1 MSQETPIESASLLPL
16 EQSQMIA
23 EKQARFVIAIPKE
36 KDSQEN
42 RVALTPDSITVLVKN
57 DVEVWVEKGAGTKAN
72 FLDSDYMLA
81 GARIVESH
89 AEIFTADCIVKIN
102 PLTPAELDAIRPGV
116 ILFSAFQDG
125 QNQES
130 YIKALQNKK
139 ITFLAFEHLQ
149 DHIGDRTIVRAMS
162 EIAGSA
168 VLLIATEYLSSV
180 HAGKG
185 IVLGG
190 ITGVPPT
197 QVLILGAGTVAEY
210 AARSAMGLGASIK
223 IFDSQLYRLK
233 RIQQILGHN
242 TYTGLIDDKN
252 LQKALKE
259 ADVVIGA
266 LRANELLEG
275 FKIPEEWIEA
285 MKQNSVIIDVSID
298 QGGCF
303 ETSKVTSHYSP
314 VYKQHGVIH
323 YCVPNIASRFA
334 HTASLALS
342 NILFPILLKI
352 VREGGLDEL
361 IYKYA
366 WLMKAVVTHK
376 GAITNANIAKKY
388 NLKHKDLGLFTAG
401 IN

>member
-1 MSQETPIESASLLPL
+1 MSPEHPESSVLSPL
-16 EQSQMIA
+16 EEPKMLAQ
-23 EKQARFVIAIPKE
+23 KFARFVIGIPKE
-36 KDSQEN
+36 QDSQEN
-42 RVALTPDSITVLVKN
+42 RVALTPDAVGILVKN
-57 DVEVWVEKGAGTKAN
+57 DIEVWVEKNAGTKAN

-81 GARIVESH
+81 GARILESH
-89 AEIFTADCIVKIN
+89 DEVFSADCIVKIN
-102 PLTPAELDAIRPGV
+102 PLNPSEMEAIRQGSTL
-116 ILFSAFQDG
+116 ISALQAA
-125 QNQES
+125 QNQED
-130 YIKALQNKK
+130 YLKKLIAKK
-139 ITFLAFEHLQ
+139 ITHLAFEYLE
-149 DHIGDRTIVRAMS
+149 DHVGDHTIVRAMS

-223 IFDSQLYRLK
+223 IFDSHHYRLK
-233 RIQQILGHN
+233 RIQYILGHN
-242 TYTGLIDDKN
+242 TYTGLIDEKN
-252 LQKALKE
+252 LLAAFKE

-266 LRANELLEG
+266 LRGTQLAGG
-275 FKIPEEWIEA
+275 FKISEEWIAA

-303 ETSKVTSHYSP
+303 ETSKTTSHYSP

-342 NILFPILLKI
+342 NILFPTLLKI
-352 VREGGLDEL
+352 AREGGIDEL
-361 IYKYA
+361 IYKYQ
-366 WLMKAVVTHK
+366 WLMRGLITHK
-376 GAITNANIAKKY
+376 GTVTNLGIAQKY
-388 NLKHKDLGLFTAG
+388 NLKYKDLGLLSAG

>member
-1 MSQETPIESASLLPL
+1 MSSENAEASVLLPL
-16 EQSQMIA
+16 EESKMLAQ
-23 EKQARFVIAIPKE
+23 KHARLTLGIPKE
-36 KDSQEN
+36 QDSQEN
-42 RVALTPDSITVLVKN
+42 RVALTPDAVGVLVKN
-57 DVEVWVEKGAGTKAN
+57 DVEVWVEKNAGTKAN

-81 GARIVESH
+81 GAKIVESH
-89 AEIFTADCIVKIN
+89 DEIFSADCVVKIN
-102 PLTPAELDAIRPGV
+102 PLNPSELDAIKAGATL
-116 ILFSAFQDG
+116 ISALHG
-125 QNQES
+125 AQNQED
-130 YIKALQNKK
+130 YLKK
-139 ITFLAFEHLQ
+139 ILAKRITHLAFEYLEDNVG
-149 DHIGDRTIVRAMS
+149 DHTIVRAMS

-223 IFDSQLYRLK
+223 IFDSYHYRLK
-233 RIQQILGHN
+233 RIQYILGHN
-242 TYTGLIDDKN
+242 TYTGLIDEKN
-252 LQKALKE
+252 LKAAFKE

-266 LRANELLEG
+266 LRATQLAEG
-275 FKIPEEWIEA
+275 FKIPEEWISD

-303 ETSKVTSHYSP
+303 ETSKLTSHYSP

-342 NILFPILLKI
+342 NILFPTLLKI
-352 VREGGLDEL
+352 VREGGIDEL
-361 IYKYA
+361 IYKYQ
-366 WLMKAVVTHK
+366 WLMRGLITYK
-376 GAITNANIAKKY
+376 GTVSNLGIAQKY
-388 NLKHKDLGLFTAG
+388 NLKYKDLGLFSSS